1 MAQINNDQ
9 RQAGRLSTPA
19 SFVLY
24 MGRKEL
30 VALFEIG
37 KLTNLPLGWQNENK
51 SRTLQIDVGAWL
63 TDWPGAAINVLV
75 RRPEEDTFYPANT
88 KVQDNLLTW
97 TLTRGDL
104 EIAGTGRAQFILTDE
119 NDVELRSRVVQ
130 TIIGESLSGTTAD
143 APQPED
149 AWLHEVLQ
157 AAQDAEQAVEKMPYI
172 NDAGYWML
180 WDSEAGSFRDSGV
193 RAEGLDGEKGERG
206 AMITNV
212 YVKEKPIFNG
222 QGGRRYYMIDVD
234 GVPAYGF
241 EVYDGQKGD
250 KGDQGDQGLPGTGIY
265 IVTVTR
271 NAEGRPYADKTQ
283 EEIREAVSQG
293 QTCVLLLDGRVYTY
307 KGEMYETSE
316 RAETPTFVAPAE
328 YDKTAAM
335 IYYRRAHVS
344 STQYVAMLAN
354 TFPLPTAPEMRLE
367 SNQYGLPQW
376 MPKVAETVIYPDTAL
391 SYFPDDGAFLI
402 TTPWEKT
409 ITAGGLY
416 TVKYNGAEYD
426 CRAVTMD
433 NGVLVLGKA
442 SQLGLPGGNE
452 DAPFAMM
459 VIITD
464 TPDYTADGLPIYG
477 AVMPLDGATELTLGI
492 TYKERDQIT
501 LIVGTDGTV
510 TSDTPFEKAWTMTDA
525 ELAAAIAVQDTGT
538 YYGMQS
544 DFYSSVSVR
553 RLTAPN
559 GYKWLQIAYVKLV
572 DHGDLPGQ
580 ADVTRY
586 IDWIETAITLS
597 GHQTQSLPDMT
608 NLADKGKYYMCCING
623 AWVHRS
629 LDDLKADLGLA

>member
-1 MAQINNDQ
+1 
-9 RQAGRLSTPA
+9 
-19 SFVLY
+19 
-24 MGRKEL
+24 MG
-30 VALFEIG
+30 FTIG
-37 KLTNLPLGWQNENK
+37 NLTRLPLGWQGESNC
-51 SRTLQIDVGAWL
+51 RLIDIDMSEWMR
-63 TDWPGAAINVLV
+63 DWPNAAVDMLVQRPGEEEYSPVDVKLQGGHLLWKPARADVL
-75 RRPEEDTFYPANT
+75 
-88 KVQDNLLTW
+88 
-97 TLTRGDL
+97 
-104 EIAGTGRAQFILTDE
+104 IAGMGRAQIILTDD
-119 NDVELRSRVVQ
+119 NDVEMRTRVVE
-130 TIIGESLSGTTAD
+130 TIIGESMKGTEGE
-143 APQPED
+143 APAPVNG
-149 AWLHEVLQ
+149 WLHEVLQ
-157 AAQDAEQAVEKMPYI
+157 AAEDAREAVDKMPYI
-172 NDAGYWML
+172 GENGNWWMWDA
-180 WDSEAGSFRDSGV
+180 DADAFRDSGM
-193 RAEGLDGEKGERG
+193 AAQGPKGDRG
-206 AMITNV
+206 SMITNV
-212 YVKEKPIFNG
+212 YAKEKPLFSG

-234 GVPAYGF
+234 GVPTYGF
-241 EVYDGQKGD
+241 EVYDGLKGD

-283 EEIREAVSQG
+283 EEIREAVNQG

-376 MPKVAETVIYPDTAL
+376 MPKVAETVILPDTAL
-391 SYFPDDGAFLI
+391 SYYPDDGAFLI
-402 TTPWEKT
+402 TSPWEKT
-409 ITAGGLY
+409 ITAGMLY

-433 NGVLVLGKA
+433 DGILVLGKA
-442 SQLGLPGGNE
+442 SQFGLTGSNE

-459 VIITD
+459 VMITD

-477 AVMPLDGATELTLGI
+477 AVMPLDGATALTLGI

-501 LIVGTDGTV
+501 LIVGTDGAV
-510 TSDTPFEKAWTMTDA
+510 TSDTSFEKAWAMTDA
-525 ELAAAIAVQDTGT
+525 ELAAAITVQDTGT

-544 DFYSSVSVR
+544 DFNSSVSVR

-597 GHQTQSLPDMT
+597 SHKTQSLPDMT
-608 NLADKGKYYMCCING
+608 NLADKGKFYMCCING
-623 AWVHRS
+623 AWVYRS
-629 LDDLKADLGLA
+629 LDDLKADLGLT

>member
-1 MAQINNDQ
+1 M
-9 RQAGRLSTPA
+9 SE
-19 SFVLY
+19 SC
-24 MGRKEL
+24 RK
-30 VALFEIG
+30 IYPIDD
-37 KLTNLPLGWQNENK
+37 LPLVIPIGVQSETGVEEI
-51 SRTLQIDVGAWL
+51 RFDVKPWMDAWDGL
-63 TDWPGAAINVLV
+63 EMAVCPTRPGESAA
-75 RRPEEDTFYPANT
+75 YPA
-88 KVQDNLLTW
+88 
-97 TLTRGDL
+97 
-104 EIAGTGRAQFILTDE
+104 A
-119 NDVELRSRVVQ
+119 DVELVGSVLYWRPNDADTAIPGDGTVEVVGI
-130 TIIGESLSGTTAD
+130 TADKRKLSGACKTICKPTSLATTQE
-143 APQPED
+143 PPEGIKPYYD
-149 AWLHEVLQ
+149 GILEAAAEVKQ
-157 AAQDAEQAVEKMPYI
+157 AA
-172 NDAGYWML
+172 
-180 WDSEAGSFRDSGV
+180 
-193 RAEGLDGEKGERG
+193 
-206 AMITNV
+206 
-212 YVKEKPIFNG
+212 
-222 QGGRRYYMIDVD
+222 
-234 GVPAYGF
+234 
-241 EVYDGQKGD
+241 
-250 KGDQGDQGLPGTGIY
+250 
-265 IVTVTR
+265 
-271 NAEGRPYADKTQ
+271 
-283 EEIREAVSQG
+283 EEI
-293 QTCVLLLDGRVYTY
+293 
-307 KGEMYETSE
+307 KGAS
-316 RAETPTFVAPAE
+316 V
-328 YDKTAAM
+328 
-335 IYYRRAHVS
+335 
-344 STQYVAMLAN
+344 
-354 TFPLPTAPEMRLE
+354 
-367 SNQYGLPQW
+367 
-376 MPKVAETVIYPDTAL
+376 VIYPDATL

-452 DAPFAMM
+452 DAPFVMM
-459 VIITD
+459 VMITD

-544 DFYSSVSVR
+544 DFYSSVNVR

-623 AWVHRS
+623 AWVYRS